1 MAAPPRGLGL
11 VSARGSGGHLV
22 PHPPDRGRPGPA
34 PAEPPQGYIGPDRR
48 WRRDSAA
55 AGQRGHAARDAGG
68 GTAAADAVASKIGFH
83 GLSRLKKFYSQE

>member
-11 VSARGSGGHLV
+11 VSAGESRGHLV
-22 PHPPDRGRPGPA
+22 PPPPGRGRPGPA

-55 AGQRGHAARDAGG
+55 AGQRGHAARETGG
-68 GTAAADAVASKIGFH
+68 GKAAADAAAT
-83 GLSRLKKFYSQE
+83 